1 VTLEMHDERPIGIK
15 LPDQVTLRID
25 QADPVVKGQTAASSY
40 KPAVLENGI
49 RVLVPPFIESG
60 ERIVVDTN
68 ELTYLRRAD

>member
-1 VTLEMHDERPIGIK
+1 
-15 LPDQVTLRID
+15 
-25 QADPVVKGQTAASSY
+25 KGQTAASSY

-49 RVLVPPFIESG
+49 RVLVPPFIATG